1 MYINLRK
8 TLRDIERRLPENR
21 EPTQEEL
28 RRAYDT
34 VLRLRSQ
41 VLAALRDREDFEG
54 AQGPEGERIAAKK
67 SGGALWGRTVI
78 LSFQESLPTQKE
90 LTAAAEEH
98 WVDMLHAAFQKV
110 AGQGTLPHFQKALV
124 AIHIATPRGSDN
136 TKVWDTSNRA
146 IQVILNNLKGVLFP
160 DDDME
165 HMAFA
170 VARHWAEGDGYTIVQ
185 VSDFSECQQVFYIP
199 YGHLGTSLGISA
211 ADLQAD
217 ALGTEIQ

>member
-1 MYINLRK
+1 MYINLKK
-8 TLRDIERRLPENR
+8 TLRDIERRLPEER

-41 VLAALRDREDFEG
+41 VLAVLRDREDFEG
-54 AQGPEGERIAAKK
+54 AQGPD
-67 SGGALWGRTVI
+67 GA
-78 LSFQESLPTQKE
+78 
-90 LTAAAEEH
+90 
-98 WVDMLHAAFQKV
+98 LHAAFQK
-110 AGQGTLPHFQKALV
+110 AAELGALPHFQKALV
-124 AIHIATPRGSDN
+124 VIHIATPRGSDN

-160 DDDME
+160 DDSME

-170 VARHWAEGDGYTIVQ
+170 VAGHWAEGDGYTIVQ
-185 VSDFSECQQVFYIP
+185 VSDFSECQQVFRLP
-199 YGHLGTSLGISA
+199 YERLRSSLGIGA
-211 ADLQAD
+211 ADLQTD